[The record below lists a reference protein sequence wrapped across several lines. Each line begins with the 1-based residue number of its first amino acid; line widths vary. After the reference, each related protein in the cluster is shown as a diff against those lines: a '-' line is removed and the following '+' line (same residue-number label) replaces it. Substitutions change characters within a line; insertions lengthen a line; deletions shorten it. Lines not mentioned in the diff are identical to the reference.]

1 MKSSTNFSKLEIYF
15 NNFSPNF
22 ISVSP
27 YLSPFKLLLIMEII
41 LFGINK
47 NISKFFSLK
56 TQSSSKCALFLS
68 IIISRI
74 INKFLK
80 LILCSKIN

>member
-1 MKSSTNFSKLEIYF
+1 MR
-15 NNFSPNF
+15 PNL

-27 YLSPFKLLLIMEII
+27 DLRPFKLLLIMEII
-41 LFGINK
+41 LVGINK
-47 NISKFFSLK
+47 NISKFFLLK

-68 IIISRI
+68 INISRI

-80 LILCSKIN
+80 LIWCSKINCSEIFLSSKL